1 MDKLDRQ
8 IRLAYYV
15 AKINALNFQQQLS
28 VFWDFEGFFF
38 FPIIFFS
45 FSPIF
50 YGNVSYFYN
59 QKR

>member
-38 FPIIFFS
+38 FPHHFLFIFPNFLWKCVL
-45 FSPIF
+45 FL
-50 YGNVSYFYN
+50 
-59 QKR
+59 